1 MITKEKK
8 TILITG
14 GAGFIGS
21 HLCNK
26 YVSEG
31 HKVICVDNLQTT
43 NSLKNIEDLLNLSNF
58 KFIKHDIV
66 NPLKIKEKIDWIF
79 NFACSGAPTSYQFDP
94 VHTMKTSTIGVMNIL
109 DLAQKNKARIMQA
122 STSEVYGDPL
132 ESPQK
137 ESYKGNVNTLGPRAC
152 YDEGKRA
159 GETLFMD
166 CYRECALD
174 IRIIRIFNTYGPNM
188 DYNDGRVVSNF
199 IIKALKNEDLEIY
212 GDGSQTRSFQY
223 IDDLVEG
230 IDKMMKQ
237 DGFIGPVN
245 LGNPNELTIKE
256 LAEKVIRLTNSKSK
270 IIFSAPATDDP
281 KVRRPDIS
289 LAKEKLDWSPKVSL
303 EEGLQKTIAYFK
315 TIEPPDRKILIWA
328 TTYYPDLG
336 SAEEALYELSKE
348 LPETEF
354 HIITTRFKKDRYKV
368 EKLGK
373 DTVYRVGFGN
383 VFDKL
388 LLPFWG
394 FLVANKLHKKNNYRF
409 MWSIM
414 ASYGALGALL
424 LKIKDKGRV
433 RFLLTFTDEEL
444 KKKKKSLFFPLYKLI
459 FGKVDSVF
467 VSNVDLEQKAKL
479 FNKDITVTAI
489 DEGRKNFLNQIRF
502 RYAQLINEQDKKLSR
517 FK

>member
-1 MITKEKK
+1 MANKK

-21 HLCNK
+21 HLCKK

-43 NSLKNIEDLLNLSNF
+43 NSLKNVEDLLGLSNF
-58 KFIKHDIV
+58 KFIQYDIV
-66 NPLKIKEKIDWIF
+66 EKLKIKEKIDWIF

-94 VHTMKTSTIGVMNIL
+94 VHTMKTSTIGVMNML
-109 DLAQKNKARIMQA
+109 DLAQENKARIMQA

-159 GETLFMD
+159 AETLFMD

-174 IRIIRIFNTYGPNM
+174 IRIIRIFNTFGPNM

-199 IIKALKNEDLEIY
+199 IIKALKGDDLEIY
-212 GDGSQTRSFQY
+212 GDGLQTRSFQY
-223 IDDLVEG
+223 IDDLVDG
-230 IDKMMKQ
+230 IDKMMNQ
-237 DGFIGPVN
+237 DSFIGPVN
-245 LGNPNELTIKE
+245 LGNPRELTIKE
-256 LAEKVIRLTNSKSK
+256 FAENIISLTNSSSK
-270 IIFSAPATDDP
+270 IIFSDPATDDP
-281 KVRRPDIS
+281 KQRKPDIS
-289 LAKEKLDWSPKVSL
+289 LAKEKLDWESRVEL
-303 EEGLQKTIAYFK
+303 EDGLRK
-315 TIEPPDRKILIWA
+315 TIEYFKQVEAPDSKILIWA

-336 SAEEALYELSKE
+336 PAEEALYQLSQE
-348 LPETEF
+348 IPQTEF
-354 HIITTRFKKDRYKV
+354 HIITTRFKKDRFKV
-368 EKLGK
+368 EKIGK
-373 DTVYRVGFGN
+373 DTIYRIGFGN
-383 VFDKL
+383 RFDKF

-394 FLVANKLHKKNNYRF
+394 FWVANKLHKKYKYRF

-414 ASYGALGALL
+414 ASYGALGAFL
-424 LKIKDKGRV
+424 LKIKDRGRI
-433 RFLLTFTDEEL
+433 RFLLTFTEDEL
-444 KKKKKSLFFPLYKLI
+444 KKKKKSLFFPIYKLI
-459 FGKVDSVF
+459 FKNVDSVF
-467 VSNVDLEQKAKL
+467 VSNVNLEQKAKL
-479 FNKDITVTAI
+479 FNKNITVTAI
-489 DEGRKNFLNQIRF
+489 GSGRKNFLNQVRF